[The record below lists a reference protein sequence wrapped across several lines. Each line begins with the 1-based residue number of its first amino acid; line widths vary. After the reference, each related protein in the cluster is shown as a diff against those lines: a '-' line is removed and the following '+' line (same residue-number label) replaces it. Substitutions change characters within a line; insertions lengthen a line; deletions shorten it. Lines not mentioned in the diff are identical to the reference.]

1 MRNFVRS
8 VCCAAVLASPAVM
21 AGPTGNGGAF
31 TTYMFR
37 GIDQSLGGA
46 VQGGVDYAHGSGA
59 YVGTWASTTNGVQAG
74 SAYETDF
81 YGGWTGLGGL
91 DVGYIFYGYRD
102 LPLANFSEV
111 YAGWSGMGF
120 AAKVYY
126 SPEFSATEESAIYA
140 TASYAIS
147 LGESLTLTPQVG
159 MSTGDGIETALGG
172 IEDSYVDYSL
182 TLAKALPDGLTFTL
196 GYIANTLDPADFD
209 DGDPTTFDPSERG
222 QVVVGLKKT
231 FDM

>member
-8 VCCAAVLASPAVM
+8 VCCAAVLASPVAM

-46 VQGGVDYAHGSGA
+46 AQGGVDYAMDSGIYAGSW
-59 YVGTWASTTNGVQAG
+59 VSTTDAVQAG
-74 SAYETDF
+74 SAYETDL
-81 YGGWTGLGGL
+81 YGGWTGGGF

-111 YAGWSGMGF
+111 YAGWSGKGIST
-120 AAKVYY
+120 KVYF

-140 TASYAIS
+140 TASYAYA
-147 LGESLTLTPQVG
+147 LNDSLTLTPQVG
-159 MSTGDGIETALGG
+159 LSTGDGIEAALGG
-172 IEDSYVDYSL
+172 IDDSYVDYSV
-182 TLAKALPDGLTFTL
+182 TLAKTLKDGFTFTFA
-196 GYIANTLDPADFD
+196 YVANTLDPADFD